1 MCLNKKVIGGLAVA
15 ALAIFLVAPDAIG
28 LALLLLIIAVCPL
41 SMLVMMRSMSGS
53 RATSCAS
60 AGRSRG
66 VEDEAEIAR
75 LHAEVQQL
83 RAERTPWAGSAALD
97 STADH
102 PEQVADQSPSMTSMP
117 GGQAPRRPG
126 RACLDN
132 CEIAGRGGATPV

>member
-15 ALAIFLVAPDAIG
+15 AVAIFLVAPDSIG
-28 LALLLLIIAVCPL
+28 LALPLLIIAVCPL
-41 SMLVMMRSMSGS
+41 SMLVMMRPMSGS

-60 AGRSRG
+60 ASRSRG

-83 RAERTPWAGSAALD
+83 RAERTPGAGSAALD

-102 PEQVADQSPSMTSMP
+102 PEQAASRPSS
-117 GGQAPRRPG
+117 
-126 RACLDN
+126 
-132 CEIAGRGGATPV
+132 